1 MKKRF
6 SPRQVGRHRGPPA
19 LVAPLEVLV
28 EPCYLNSPA
37 NLGRVAKDGEVCLAL
52 HERII
57 EKPSKTLPMVYIYS
71 YYVYRERKYTKYNL
85 RYTDIYMYIQ
95 IYIVYT

>member
-1 MKKRF
+1 MKKGF
-6 SPRQVGRHRGPPA
+6 LPDKKSCHRGPPA

-37 NLGRVAKDGEVCLAL
+37 NLGRLAKDGEVCLAL

-57 EKPSKTLPMVYIYS
+57 EKPSKTLPMVYIY
-71 YYVYRERKYTKYNL
+71 
-85 RYTDIYMYIQ
+85 I
-95 IYIVYT
+95 